1 MASET
6 HADSTTTTVSAAMDH
21 GSSRS
26 FSKTSIIPMMISTL
40 AIVSYVAIC
49 AVLAS
54 NFHYVS
60 LPVVDAARTIRFAS
74 PLTSLTIPD
83 RVSVDDDGTDND
95 NTLTT
100 PRSRFLPKWMAGLT
114 AEKDARTEVAAKRSE
129 RLVSESDVSAGEKGE
144 ENWASLT
151 MGRIR
156 KQRQQEDK
164 EVEQAFDKAV
174 GAVEERQKQDLQK
187 RAMALKKKMPKNRY
201 QFVGVV
207 DSKQK
212 RKKQKKKDSGDV
224 ITWYARPKPTGDK
237 WSVRLVHV
245 NQQAIVKDLFARGKI
260 DIFAKYTNHGV
271 PKPPSGDSD
280 DGVKQ
285 HKVSPLPIV
294 KSKYEVRKR
303 SWRNLWNFSP
313 KHYFTDSSGMYWRE
327 RRLPSGMYTDG
338 LNVYE
343 TSYRYKDGR
352 NGMHP
357 LGTLSQF
364 LSSKSFT
371 DKEKATILKK
381 LQSAEPDIVLEL

>member
-1 MASET
+1 
-6 HADSTTTTVSAAMDH
+6 
-21 GSSRS
+21 
-26 FSKTSIIPMMISTL
+26 MMISTL
-40 AIVSYVAIC
+40 AIVSYVAVV
-49 AVLAS
+49 AVLVSTFPA
-54 NFHYVS
+54 S

-83 RVSVDDDGTDND
+83 RVDDGTDND
-95 NTLTT
+95 NTLAT

-129 RLVSESDVSAGEKGE
+129 RLVSESDVSAGEA
-144 ENWASLT
+144 NWASLT

-164 EVEQAFDKAV
+164 EVERSFDKAV
-174 GAVEERQKQDLQK
+174 GAVEEQQKQDLKK

-224 ITWYARPKPTGDK
+224 ITWYARPKPTGAM
-237 WSVRLVHV
+237 WSVRLVHA

-260 DIFAKYTNHGV
+260 DIFARYTNHGV
-271 PKPPSGDSD
+271 PKQPTGGDSD
-280 DGVKQ
+280 DEIKQ
-285 HKVSPLPIV
+285 RKVSPLPIV
-294 KSKYEVRKR
+294 KSKYEVRQR
-303 SWRNLWNFSP
+303 SWRNFWNFSP